1 MPWLGAQAED
11 SPFPGRYW
19 RSLHYFNLYRLVVA
33 GVFVAS
39 FSLFGPVLT
48 FGSYD
53 PHLFFLT
60 GLVYVIFSAVMTL
73 FISSRRPDYLTQL
86 HVQVGADFL
95 FATLLM
101 YASGGVESGLGALP
115 LVSLAIACILGQG
128 RQVLMYAALAS
139 LLVLVGQCLDMFNN
153 GAPAFEFLPAG
164 LLCTGFFALA
174 SLALVLSSRLRQAED
189 QSASQQVDLANLG
202 QVNLLIIEAMQ
213 EGVLVVDGDNRV
225 KQYNQQVVQLFQA
238 QQVHIDQQLET
249 FAAQLSA
256 QLTHWRENTNHEPTS
271 TNMDVN
277 GRSLRSYILPVGT
290 QRAKGAVIFIEDLS
304 RIQEQAQ
311 QLKLAALGRLTANL
325 AHEIRNPLGAIGH
338 AIQLLQEE
346 PAADA
351 TTARLLQIIH
361 DNTLR
366 LDQLVKDVLSLNR
379 QDRTHRQAIPLLA
392 WLTEF
397 MQQFVEIEHVPA
409 ECIDVAIEGIDRI
422 YFDEHHL
429 HRILWNLCQNAWRYC
444 RRLPGSMI
452 VRAYRQS
459 YSRQLCVDVLDD
471 GGGVPSHLQA
481 QLFEPFFTTAASGTG
496 LGLYI
501 ARELCEANGAS
512 LEYVS
517 RPQGALFRI
526 RCKEEKK

>member
-1 MPWLGAQAED
+1 MLWLGAQAED
-11 SPFPGRYW
+11 LAFPGRYW
-19 RSLHYFNLYRLVVA
+19 RSLHYFNLYRLVVS
-33 GVFVAS
+33 GVFVAT
-39 FSLFGPVLT
+39 FVLFGPVLT

-53 PHLFFLT
+53 PGLFFMVSL
-60 GLVYVIFSAVMTL
+60 GYAIFSAVMTL
-73 FISSRRPDYLTQL
+73 FISSRRPEYLAQL
-86 HVQVGADFL
+86 HVQVGADFI
-95 FATLLM
+95 FQNLLM
-101 YASGGVESGLGALP
+101 FASGGVESGLGALP
-115 LVSLAIACILGQG
+115 MVSLAVACVLGQG
-128 RQVLMYAALAS
+128 RHVLTYAALAS
-139 LLVLVGQCLDMFNN
+139 LLVLAGQVMDMASH

-174 SLALVLSSRLRQAED
+174 GLALVLSRRLRQAEREA
-189 QSASQQVDLANLG
+189 ASQQVDLANLG
-202 QVNLLIIEAMQ
+202 QVNQLIIEAMQ

-238 QQVHIDQQLET
+238 QHVQLDQQLES
-249 FAAQLSA
+249 FAAELSG
-256 QLTHWRENTNHEPTS
+256 QLTHWRETTNHEPTS
-271 TNMDVN
+271 THMQVN
-277 GRSLRSYILPVGT
+277 GRSLRSYILPVGSE
-290 QRAKGAVIFIEDLS
+290 RAKGAVIFIEDLS

-351 TTARLLQIIH
+351 TAVRLLQIIH

-379 QDRTHRQAIPLLA
+379 QDRTHRQQIPLAA
-392 WLTEF
+392 WLTDFIRQF
-397 MQQFVEIEHVPA
+397 MEIEHIPA
-409 ECIDVAIEGIDRI
+409 ECIEVAVEQVPAI

-444 RRLPGSMI
+444 RRLPGSII
-452 VRAYRQS
+452 VRAYRQP
-459 YSRQLCVDVLDD
+459 YSRQLCMDILDD
-471 GGGVPSHLQA
+471 GGGVPAHLQA

-512 LEYVS
+512 LEYIS

-526 RCKEEKK
+526 RCKEETK